1 VNAVTEGVD
10 ELPPLDNPYSPMAV
24 AEVTEFYTSD
34 SEYPTIATDAVRN
47 ALAHLSACLGAGSAG
62 SHDGKGTALAV
73 IGDYGTGKSHLALRL
88 VQEAG
93 TLLGDHHQAM
103 YFEATASTFVDLYRR
118 FAQRLDRD
126 FVRTR
131 VSDFYI
137 DVVTSS
143 LQDTG
148 LSGTV
153 LEWLQNRELNPQQVV
168 ERLGLME
175 SSLLRR
181 VHEDLAKITR
191 DEAFGTAL
199 TLLLRSGFEDA
210 VWDWFGGA
218 APAEVL
224 RERGIVTAI
233 DTEATALAALGVFAL
248 LFGSHQGRFVLVLDE
263 MDKIFTARRRED
275 EDKDVQ
281 AAFQRLLEIFS
292 KAGACLVL
300 VGLPEFL
307 HVLHPRVRERIPHTV
322 ELHPL
327 EADEVRQFIELAQ
340 DGRLAPFTAESP
352 RSVRDLSGGKARD
365 VIRLLRAA
373 YALWADAARASG
385 RRSAPVPETMIR
397 EAAHRQFGSRPGD
410 DVEAA
415 VIDVLKA
422 HGWHFRLRHRLG
434 PSSREPVDFWVTF
447 PGRAGGCAILL
458 TRSIIDE
465 RDVQTLNRKLDD
477 LADLDDPV
485 EALVVINGVLNDAVA
500 GRVRTALT
508 GELLRSGDPVFPHRL
523 ATLLEIVN
531 DRLEALTGD
540 SSSALE
546 VRFTQLSRQQANL
559 HGLLE
564 QLSEQLDD
572 AAAASTRGFAT
583 VLQDLA
589 ALGRPGSDSARLPDH
604 VGEIFADAAGTL
616 EDLLQLDPILTG
628 AFGATGRQS
637 IDHFRAL
644 TRAGEFFP
652 AAGTAL
658 VLRRIIDGFRTAI
671 ETWYGRVKTEPPASP
686 DRASA
691 ESRAQ
696 LDRLCRAYDEI
707 CNQVPAFRLGPLTSV
722 AMRGRA
728 VGTRENSLTYVQ
740 DVVENLSPRV
750 RRAVLRSSAPHA

>member
-1 VNAVTEGVD
+1 MTEGVD
-10 ELPPLDNPYSPMAV
+10 EVPSLDNPYSPMAV
-24 AEVTEFYTSD
+24 AQVTEFYTSD
-34 SEYPTIATDAVRN
+34 SEYPTIATDAVRK
-47 ALAHLSACLGAGSAG
+47 ALAHLSACLSTGSV
-62 SHDGKGTALAV
+62 SSRDGKGTALAV

-93 TLLGDHHQAM
+93 VLLGDHHQAM
-103 YFEATASTFVDLYRR
+103 YLEATASTFVDLYRR

-181 VHEDLAKITR
+181 VHEDLAKVTR

-210 VWDWFGGA
+210 VWDWFSGA

-224 RERGIVTAI
+224 RERGIVAAI
-233 DTEATALAALGVFAL
+233 DTEATALAAMGVFAL
-248 LFGSHQGRFVLVLDE
+248 LFGSHHGRFVLVLDE

-275 EDKDVQ
+275 QNVQ
-281 AAFQRLLEIFS
+281 AAFQNLLEIFS
-292 KAGACLVL
+292 RAGACLVL
-300 VGLPEFL
+300 VGLPDFL
-307 HVLHPRVRERIPHTV
+307 RVLHARVRERIPHTV

-340 DGRLAPFTAESP
+340 NGRLAPFTAQSP

-373 YALWADAARASG
+373 YALWADAARMSG
-385 RRSAPVPETMIR
+385 VRTAPVSETMIR
-397 EAAHRQFGSRPGD
+397 DAAHHQFGSRPGD
-410 DVEAA
+410 DVEAT
-415 VIDVLKA
+415 VIGVLKA
-422 HGWHFRLRHRLG
+422 HGWQFRLRHRLG
-434 PSSREPVDFWVTF
+434 PPGSDPVDFWVTF
-447 PGRAGGCAILL
+447 PGRAGGCAILV
-458 TRSIIDE
+458 TRSILDDG
-465 RDVQTLNRKLDD
+465 DVKTLNRKLAD
-477 LADLDDPV
+477 LDDLDDPV

-500 GRVRTALT
+500 DRVRTALT
-508 GELLRSGDPVFPHRL
+508 GELLRSGDPTFPHRL
-523 ATLLEIVN
+523 STLLEIVN

-546 VRFTQLSRQQANL
+546 IRFTQLSRQQANL

-583 VLQDLA
+583 VLQDLT
-589 ALGRPGSDSARLPDH
+589 ALGQTGPDAAPRLPDH
-604 VGEIFADAAGTL
+604 VGEIFTDATGTL
-616 EDLLQLDPILTG
+616 EALLQLDPILTG

-637 IDHFRAL
+637 IDDFRAL

-658 VLRRIIDGFRTAI
+658 VLRRIIDGFRSAI
-671 ETWYGRVKTEPPASP
+671 ETWYGRVETDPPASP

-696 LDRLCRAYDEI
+696 LDRLCRAYDEV

-722 AMRGRA
+722 AVRGRA
-728 VGTRENSLTYVQ
+728 AGSRESSLNYVQ